1 MLLRKHLPFVLML
14 TALCLTCCACTSTEA
29 AKGNV
34 PAATDELKTD
44 AYTVSLPQG
53 FTARSTGDNGT
64 SILLND
70 TEVGIS
76 AVFYLNGME
85 VGSIA
90 VIPYENADQLT
101 LDAFSQGG
109 TAEAEALHNTL
120 KDFVTLL
127 APGDQSP
134 DYMFSDGSYG
144 SFAVDIVNEDGTNSI
159 MHELFPADDQFY
171 DVFFEEVSDVTP
183 EQKEAVWSSFT
194 LNP

>member
-14 TALCLTCCACTSTEA
+14 AVLCLACCACTSSLTR
-29 AKGNV
+29 V
-34 PAATDELKTD
+34 PQKNFPDETGKYEND
-44 AYTVSLPQG
+44 VYTVTVPQEL
-53 FTARSTGDNGT
+53 TLQEIIGDG
-64 SILLND
+64 SVVFLLD
-70 TEVGIS
+70 GKEVGGIS
-76 AVFYLNGME
+76 AV
-85 VGSIA
+85 
-90 VIPYENADQLT
+90 PYANADQLS
-101 LDAFSQGG
+101 LDAFGEG
-109 TAEAEALHNTL
+109 DEEAADALHDTL

-159 MHELFPADDQFY
+159 MHELFPAGDQFY